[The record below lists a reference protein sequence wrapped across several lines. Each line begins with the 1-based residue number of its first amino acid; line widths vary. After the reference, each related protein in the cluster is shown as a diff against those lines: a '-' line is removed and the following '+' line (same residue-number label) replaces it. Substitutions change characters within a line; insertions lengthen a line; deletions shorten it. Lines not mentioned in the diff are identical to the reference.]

1 MNKTAKVDAKDMVTS
16 NASLKYGGITNVMD
30 NGQFYVTVN
39 SQSDMS
45 IRVIA
50 SYDFSYTDKTVG
62 KSTISVIDY
71 STSADFD
78 AVNA

>member
-1 MNKTAKVDAKDMVTS
+1 
-16 NASLKYGGITNVMD
+16 MD

-50 SYDFSYTDKTVG
+50 SYDFSYNDKTVG
-62 KSTISVIDY
+62 TSTISVIDY